1 MAGKVGHFEACCK
14 TEKKKEGTPNH
25 DSSQFCGNTRGKPK
39 YGRMAKCDVRQVT
52 EKTMDKS
59 RGHRD
64 DFYVFSTRN
73 GDAQNTVEMLIQGKL
88 LNVSTESGANFN
100 LMLEG
105 AFEFITETTECWLAG
120 VR

>member
-1 MAGKVGHFEACCK
+1 M
-14 TEKKKEGTPNH
+14 
-25 DSSQFCGNTRGKPK
+25 
-39 YGRMAKCDVRQVT
+39 
-52 EKTMDKS
+52 
-59 RGHRD
+59 
-64 DFYVFSTRN
+64 FSTRN